1 MKGKCYF
8 NERKIRLCS
17 SLHCVREKDIFTKG
31 NFRPAFMQ
39 IGDGREPFLHL
50 LFLIHLQ
57 IKIIL
62 MQKWHIGSGI
72 Y

>member
-1 MKGKCYF
+1 MKDKCYF
-8 NERKIRLCS
+8 NERKICFC

-31 NFRPAFMQ
+31 NFLPAFMQ

-62 MQKWHIGSGI
+62 I
-72 Y
+72 